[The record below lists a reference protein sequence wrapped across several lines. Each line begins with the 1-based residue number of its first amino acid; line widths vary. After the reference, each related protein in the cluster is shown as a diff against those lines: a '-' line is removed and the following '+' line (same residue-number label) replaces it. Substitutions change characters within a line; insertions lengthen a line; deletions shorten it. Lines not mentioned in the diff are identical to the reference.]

1 MSGHSASR
9 GVSTVGLA
17 VGVSCWLLVAHLL
30 AHVTLASGAEE
41 TNSQTLKP
49 VDTNA
54 PRLAVS
60 NAPTPHVADTNAPV
74 LTTIDTNAF
83 VPGAIETNPVII
95 RDARG
100 PGRLDL
106 ESFRLIWERNIFDP
120 NRSPFNR
127 FTRSAPPPRDRE
139 RRRTDSFALIGTMSY
154 EKGRFAFFEGS
165 SPQYQKVLETSN
177 SIGDY
182 TITAI
187 TPSHVLLQSTNGQ
200 IELPVGMQMK
210 REDEGPWSLAERA
223 HSSEGYRRA
232 SDSSSGPVSSGDASE
247 ALRRLME
254 RREKEGGG
262 ESTNASETPPSETK
276 PEPKAEPAD
285 SPEKTNAPAPAGADE
300 VLKRLLEKREQEV
313 NK

>member
-1 MSGHSASR
+1 
-9 GVSTVGLA
+9 
-17 VGVSCWLLVAHLL
+17 LL

-49 VDTNA
+49 ADTNA
-54 PRLAVS
+54 PSLAVS
-60 NAPTPHVADTNAPV
+60 NAPTPRVEDTNAPV

-83 VPGAIETNPVII
+83 VPGAVETNPVIL

-127 FTRSAPPPRDRE
+127 FTRSAAPPSRDRE

-200 IELPVGMQMK
+200 IELPVGMQMR

-223 HSSEGYRRA
+223 QSSEGRRS

-254 RREKEGGG
+254 RREKEGAA
-262 ESTNASETPPSETK
+262 EATNTSEAPPIS
-276 PEPKAEPAD
+276 EPKAEPAD